1 MTILHEQA
9 AALPLRDRRDN
20 NHTRTRAL
28 ARSQSD
34 AQKGRTAVWTSEA
47 RLYGEGHGR
56 PESHGRAS

>member
-1 MTILHEQA
+1 MTIFH
-9 AALPLRDRRDN
+9 DRKIA
-20 NHTRTRAL
+20 RAL